1 MSAYQISLAY
11 VSADMNENYLSPKHC
26 VVDLSDNKNEFYR
39 RLYI

>member
-1 MSAYQISLAY
+1 MSTYQISLEH

-26 VVDLSDNKNEFYR
+26 VVGLSDNKNEFYR